1 VKTRTS
7 STGSKSRSSRRGFTL
22 MELLLVMFMITLFF
36 SVLFLRLESPLSGG
50 DLRLAGRMVVNE
62 ISRARAEAATN
73 HADRFLRFNLEKNWI
88 CLMEGKSA
96 SREGIQEWDDP
107 LLRVRELPRGVFLED
122 LVLKARLKVQEGEA
136 DIRFSANGASDRA
149 LIHIRNEENEVLTL
163 TLHPLTGEV
172 EVQEG
177 YVDERES

>member
-1 VKTRTS
+1 
-7 STGSKSRSSRRGFTL
+7 

-62 ISRARAEAATN
+62 ISR
-73 HADRFLRFNLEKNWI
+73 
-88 CLMEGKSA
+88 
-96 SREGIQEWDDP
+96 
-107 LLRVRELPRGVFLED
+107 
-122 LVLKARLKVQEGEA
+122 ARLKVQEGEA